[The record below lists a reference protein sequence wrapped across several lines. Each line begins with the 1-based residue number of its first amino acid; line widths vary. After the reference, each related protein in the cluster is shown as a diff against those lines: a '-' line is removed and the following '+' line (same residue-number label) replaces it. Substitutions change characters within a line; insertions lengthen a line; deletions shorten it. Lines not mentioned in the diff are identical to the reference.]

1 MLAGAVIAQVLFRQP
16 NHLDCKL
23 DVFSV
28 KGYAP
33 RYVSPDSAGKDTCIA
48 INPTELS
55 LIFSTHIR
63 MKDDAKLSKVFY
75 DLHMCTLI
83 SEPIHIINTHTH
95 THTHL

>member
-1 MLAGAVIAQVLFRQP
+1 M
-16 NHLDCKL
+16 C
-23 DVFSV
+23 SV

-55 LIFSTHIR
+55 LILGSHIR

-95 THTHL
+95 TPIIQNKSNPDCRGQNKALEMSY